1 MNLGVIARSQWAPR
15 GGVTVRCCADRLDV
29 IHLEIMSD
37 ARSVA

>member
-1 MNLGVIARSQWAPR
+1 MGASR
-15 GGVTVRCCADRLDV
+15 RCHRQVLRYRLDV